1 MSTLSPRQMY
11 LLDISCAAILE
22 ADGVMGVYLVG
33 TAQEPRGDRA
43 PRDVD
48 VRMIFRDKAHD
59 RLTKAIGPEGIAFMG
74 LAYGQYL
81 ASLTGLPIDFQVQRL
96 TEANQHHGDCVRNP
110 LGLRSMLNYRG
121 DAPPVP
127 ATEEKNDVR

>member
-11 LLDISCAAILE
+11 LLDIACAAMRESE
-22 ADGVMGVYLVG
+22 AVMGVYLVG
-33 TAQEPRGDRA
+33 TAQRPRTDRA

-48 VRMIFRDKAHD
+48 VRMILRDKAYD
-59 RLTKAIGPEGIAFMG
+59 RLSKALGPEGIAFMG

-81 ASLTGLPIDFQVQRL
+81 ASLTGLPIDFQVQRM
-96 TEANQHHGDCVRNP
+96 TEANHHHAGHPRNP
-110 LGLRSMLNYRG
+110 LGTRSMAKYPG

-127 ATEEKNDVR
+127 TTEEKNDD